1 LLDQLSS
8 LTGWARHCTF
18 GLRRE
23 WLGLVLREPQRWAAV
38 GGLGTRQIQS
48 LARWLRTTGLL
59 DQRGKATTLYGLLEA
74 TWPEARLAWQL
85 LWVNVIFNFPTAR
98 WYALRMGLGE
108 WDTLQLRTALQSS
121 VPRLAIHT
129 VSNAILELVGLL
141 ERTPIGYEFGQ
152 GNVTTGRPRRVRREG
167 LRDVATPALLY
178 AVQRLFLA
186 EGRPHLALGE
196 DLVWPWL
203 LFGCPFEMTLP
214 QLAAGHAPWFSL
226 DAQGLHL
233 HISMEALR
241 DVALF

>member
-1 LLDQLSS
+1 MLSCRGQLV
-8 LTGWARHCTF
+8 GWSVHQHF

-38 GGLGTRQIQS
+38 GGLGPRQVQS

-59 DQRGKATTLYGLLEA
+59 DQRGKATTLYRVLEA
-74 TWPEARLAWQL
+74 TWPEARLGWQL
-85 LWVNVIFNFPTAR
+85 VWVNVIFNFPTAR

-108 WDTLQLRTALQSS
+108 WDTLQLRRALQSS
-121 VPRLAIHT
+121 VPRLAAHT

-152 GNVTTGRPRRVRREG
+152 GHVTTSRPRCVVREG
-167 LRDVATPALLY
+167 LRNVATPALLY
-178 AVQRLFLA
+178 AVQRLFLV
-186 EGRPHLALGE
+186 EGRPHLAFDE

-203 LFGCPFEMTLP
+203 LFGCTFEMSLP
-214 QLAAGHAPWFSL
+214 QLAGDDAPWFSL
-226 DAQGLHL
+226 DGQGLHL
-233 HISMEALR
+233 HISMEGLR